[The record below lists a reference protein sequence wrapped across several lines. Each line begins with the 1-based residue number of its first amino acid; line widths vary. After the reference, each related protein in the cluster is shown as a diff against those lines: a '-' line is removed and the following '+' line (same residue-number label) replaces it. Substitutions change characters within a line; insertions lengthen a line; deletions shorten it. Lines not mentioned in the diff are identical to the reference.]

1 MLFETI
7 NPYLFVVWYKHR
19 LKFECFLYFL
29 VDDDGKLD
37 NDEEAG
43 AEDDDE
49 EAEAEGIGDVDF
61 SSVEETVVAVSGGLL
76 PVVVLD

>member
-29 VDDDGKLD
+29 VDDDGKVD
-37 NDEEAG
+37 DDGEAG

-49 EAEAEGIGDVDF
+49 EAGAEGIGDVDF
-61 SSVEETVVAVSGGLL
+61 SSVEDKVAVSGGLL

>member
-1 MLFETI
+1 M
-7 NPYLFVVWYKHR
+7 
-19 LKFECFLYFL
+19 
-29 VDDDGKLD
+29 DDDGKLD